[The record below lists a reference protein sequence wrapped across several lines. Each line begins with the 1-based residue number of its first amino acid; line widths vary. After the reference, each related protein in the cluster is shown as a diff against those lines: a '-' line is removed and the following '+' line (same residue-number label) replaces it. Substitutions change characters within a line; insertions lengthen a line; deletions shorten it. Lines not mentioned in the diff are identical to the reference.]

1 MCKPGVC
8 ICVRV
13 CKNHKKHAKDIRYPN
28 NPYNF
33 EFQFEF
39 PKFN

>member
-1 MCKPGVC
+1 MCKPGVY

-13 CKNHKKHAKDIRYPN
+13 CKSHKKHAKDIRYPN

-33 EFQFEF
+33 EI